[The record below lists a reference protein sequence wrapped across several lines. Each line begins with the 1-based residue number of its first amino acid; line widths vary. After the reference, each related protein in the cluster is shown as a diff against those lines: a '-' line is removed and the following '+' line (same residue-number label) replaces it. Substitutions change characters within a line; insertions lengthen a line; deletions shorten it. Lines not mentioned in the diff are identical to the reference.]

1 MTDFELMINLS
12 DQASYDSGKVPL
24 EKKYAGYVVKS
35 GKYEI
40 GNTVWKEGICDENVI
55 GKKIRSILGGIICMG
70 GCTHIWHTLT
80 GQMAT

>member
-1 MTDFELMINLS
+1 MINLS

-40 GNTVWKEGICDENVI
+40 GNTVWKEGICDE
-55 GKKIRSILGGIICMG
+55 K
-70 GCTHIWHTLT
+70 
-80 GQMAT
+80 